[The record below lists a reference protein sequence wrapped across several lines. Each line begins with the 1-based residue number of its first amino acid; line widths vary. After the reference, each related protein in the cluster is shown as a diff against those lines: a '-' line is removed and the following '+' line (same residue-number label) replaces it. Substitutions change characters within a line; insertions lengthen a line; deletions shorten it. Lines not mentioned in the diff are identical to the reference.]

1 MINKKIYYAHHLW
14 KYNTMIEEYELSII
28 RRYYPQEEIK
38 IINPN
43 GYINQNNTE
52 AQIMKDCFTAIEGC
66 DIIIFSSINGVIGRG
81 VYEEVQKG
89 IKLGLKIYYIENDM
103 LFTYGENYE
112 FQFLNQNNNRL
123 YAIVVRT
130 ELIHYLRI

>member
-1 MINKKIYYAHHLW
+1 MKIYYAHHLW

-28 RRYYPQEEIK
+28 RRYYPQEEVK

-52 AQIMKDCFTAIEGC
+52 AQIMEDCFKAIEEC
-66 DIIIFSSINGVIGRG
+66 DAIIFSSVNGVVGRG

-103 LFTYGENYE
+103 LFTFNENYE
-112 FQFLNQNNNRL
+112 FGFLNQSNNRL
-123 YAIVVRT
+123 YAIVMRT
-130 ELIHYLRI
+130 ELIYLLRM

>member
-1 MINKKIYYAHHLW
+1 MKIYYAHHLW

-28 RRYYPQEEIK
+28 RRYYPQEEVK

-52 AQIMKDCFTAIEGC
+52 AQIMEDCFKTIEEC
-66 DIIIFSSINGVIGRG
+66 DTIIFSSVNGVIGRG

-89 IKLGLKIYYIENDM
+89 IKLRLKIYYIENDM
-103 LFTYGENYE
+103 LFTFDENYE
-112 FQFLNQNNNRL
+112 FGFLNQNDNRV
-123 YAIVVRT
+123 YAIVART
-130 ELIHYLRI
+130 KLIHPLSM